1 MIGYWLLRPD
11 YWALIGIALA
21 LFGYWQ
27 PWIPHR
33 DAGLALSAWDLA
45 EWVKFLPA
53 WRAGTLA
60 IRREWLY
67 LPLIAAAL
75 TLTLVALRLRSRPA
89 RWALRLLAMA
99 LCLLVLPAYTL
110 ILTAYRGGEGQ
121 GQFFLSL
128 AGLALV
134 LLSPLARSWPAR
146 LYGIALVGVGLLGLV
161 PALSQLALLRPI
173 VAQLYA
179 EPVGWGT
186 GAILNALGFGL
197 IILMSTGVAVRG
209 KP

>member
-1 MIGYWLLRPD
+1 MPD
-11 YWALIGIALA
+11 YWPLIGVVLV
-21 LFGYWQ
+21 LLGYWQ

-60 IRREWLY
+60 IQREWLY

-75 TLTLVALRLRSRPA
+75 TLALVALRLRWRPA
-89 RWALRLLAMA
+89 CWALLALAAA
-99 LCLLVLPAYTL
+99 LCLLVLPAYPL

-134 LLSPLARSWPAR
+134 LLSSLARRWSAQR
-146 LYGIALVGVGLLGLV
+146 YGMALAGVGLLGLV

-173 VAQLYA
+173 VAHIYA
-179 EPVGWGT
+179 EPIGWGA

-197 IILMSTGVAVRG
+197 ITLVAMRTAVRG